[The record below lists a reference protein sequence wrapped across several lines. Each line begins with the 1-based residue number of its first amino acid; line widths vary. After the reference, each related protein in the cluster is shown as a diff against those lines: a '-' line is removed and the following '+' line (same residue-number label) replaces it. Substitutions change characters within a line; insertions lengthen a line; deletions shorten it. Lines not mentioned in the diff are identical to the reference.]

1 MVSINCQS
9 FILSVALEQVYKCC
23 NKCVFHVFFLHIQ
36 PSSTE
41 GDTAAPL
48 HPPPVPQS
56 DTEQQE
62 REPVKQTGAEDVLV
76 MDKETE
82 PVGEPQQP
90 DMTPHAKA
98 GTEKR
103 QDEGV

>member
-1 MVSINCQS
+1 MCFACVS
-9 FILSVALEQVYKCC
+9 
-23 NKCVFHVFFLHIQ
+23 LHIQ
-36 PSSTE
+36 PASTE
-41 GDTAAPL
+41 GETTAPL

-62 REPVKQTGAEDVLV
+62 REPVKQTGAEPKDVLM

-82 PVGEPQQP
+82 PVGEPRQP
-90 DMTPHAKA
+90 DVTPHAKA
-98 GTEKR
+98 GTEKT

>member
-1 MVSINCQS
+1 MC
-9 FILSVALEQVYKCC
+9 FA
-23 NKCVFHVFFLHIQ
+23 CVFLHIQ

-62 REPVKQTGAEDVLV
+62 KEPVKQTVAEDVLAT
-76 MDKETE
+76 DKETG
-82 PVGEPQQP
+82 PVVEPQQP
-90 DMTPHAKA
+90 DVTPHAKA
-98 GTEKR
+98 GTEKT

>member
-1 MVSINCQS
+1 M
-9 FILSVALEQVYKCC
+9 L
-23 NKCVFHVFFLHIQ
+23 FLHIQ
-36 PSSTE
+36 PASTE
-41 GDTAAPL
+41 GETAAPL

-62 REPVKQTGAEDVLV
+62 REPVKQTVAEDVLA

-82 PVGEPQQP
+82 PVAAPQQP
-90 DMTPHAKA
+90 GVTPHAKA